1 MYGEN
6 VNLSLLL
13 KTANTQSN
21 TGKQLNLAQD
31 THVPRITTCVCFL
44 GWYFPKAKSIL
55 HP

>member
-31 THVPRITTCVCFL
+31 THHYYMCL
-44 GWYFPKAKSIL
+44 FPGLVFS
-55 HP
+55 